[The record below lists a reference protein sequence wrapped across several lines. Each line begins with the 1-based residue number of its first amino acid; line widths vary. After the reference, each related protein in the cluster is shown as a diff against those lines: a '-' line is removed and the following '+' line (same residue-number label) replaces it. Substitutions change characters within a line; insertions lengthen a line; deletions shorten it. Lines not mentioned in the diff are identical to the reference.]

1 MDRMMALIGAT
12 AGGWAGFAL
21 GGVISTMTGLFVS
34 LIGTAAGI
42 WVAGRLTSSW
52 M

>member
-12 AGGWAGFAL
+12 AGGWGGFAL
-21 GGVISTMTGLFVS
+21 GALMSTLTGLVLG
-34 LIGTAAGI
+34 LIGTAAGVYI
-42 WVAGRLTSSW
+42 AGRLASTR